1 VLYETA
7 DRAVFFDPLAGEDDA
22 ALWSWADERCRG
34 REVVVLE
41 TVVYHRRSREQF
53 LARYSA
59 STTAPPTVRGHAFP
73 AADETIY
80 WIGEHRAIVPGDL
93 LIGTGGGALAL
104 CPESWLEDLSGRPT
118 LAEVREALGV
128 LRDLDADLV
137 LVSHGDPALRDGRA
151 ALARALAAP

>member
-7 DRAVFFDPLAGEDDA
+7 DCAVFFDPLAGEDDA
-22 ALWSWADERCRG
+22 ALWNWADERCRG

-41 TVVYHRRSREQF
+41 TVIYHRRSREQF

-59 STTAPPTVRGHAFP
+59 STTAPPTVRGHAIP

-80 WIGEHRAIVPGDL
+80 WIAEHRAIVPGDL

-104 CPESWLEDLSGRPT
+104 CPESWLEGLSGRPT

-137 LVSHGDPALRDGRA
+137 LVSHGDPALGDGRA
-151 ALARALAAP
+151 ALARALDAP